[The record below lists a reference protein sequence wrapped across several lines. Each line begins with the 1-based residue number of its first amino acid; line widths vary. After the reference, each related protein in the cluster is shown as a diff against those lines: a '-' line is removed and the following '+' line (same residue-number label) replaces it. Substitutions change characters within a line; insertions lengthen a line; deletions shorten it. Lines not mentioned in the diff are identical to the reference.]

1 MATWCGIAVAVV
13 IGVGLGVVLAGLS
26 AMLADQERYDW

>member
-1 MATWCGIAVAVV
+1 MNALFGCAVV
-13 IGVGLGVVLAGLS
+13 VCAAVLLGVIAAGLS